1 MHVFSTKMNGS
12 RWKPSK
18 DKMFSAATVA
28 SELRLNYV
36 SLFYATETLM

>member
-28 SELRLNYV
+28 SELRFYV
-36 SLFYATETLM
+36 CLFYATETLM

>member
-1 MHVFSTKMNGS
+1 MSFQQ
-12 RWKPSK
+12 RWTDQDGQPSE

>member
-1 MHVFSTKMNGS
+1 MSFQQRRTDQDGQASE
-12 RWKPSK
+12 